1 MKVTPAVLALVLT
14 TMPGLALAQLS
25 PDSNA
30 PIDITGDA
38 LEVIGEI
45 ATWTGRVRV
54 VQGEAILISDRLIAD
69 IAEGGDITSITATG
83 SVRYSN
89 GKEAITGDRG
99 YYDAAQRTIR
109 ITDNVVVTQGE
120 QVMTGGDL
128 TYWIDTG
135 QIRFTSAEGGRIRGI
150 FHTKSDT
157 PQS

>member
-1 MKVTPAVLALVLT
+1 MKVTASILAFAFAAA
-14 TMPGLALAQLS
+14 PSLALAQLS

-45 ATWTGRVRV
+45 ATWTGNVRV
-54 VQGEAILISDRLIAD
+54 VQGEAILISDRLVAN

-89 GKEAITGDRG
+89 GTEAITGGRG
-99 YYDAAQRTIR
+99 FYDAGPRTIR
-109 ITDNVVVTQGE
+109 ITENVVVTQGE

-135 QIRFTSAEGGRIRGI
+135 QIRFTAAEGGRIRGI
-150 FHTKSDT
+150 FHTKSDA